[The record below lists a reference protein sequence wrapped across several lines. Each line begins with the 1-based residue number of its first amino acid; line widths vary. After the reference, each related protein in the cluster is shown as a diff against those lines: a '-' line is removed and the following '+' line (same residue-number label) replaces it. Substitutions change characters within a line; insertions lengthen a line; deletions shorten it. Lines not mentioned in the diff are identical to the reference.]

1 MDKQSYRGIYVI
13 VVTPFLPNLDIDED
27 GLRRTVR
34 FCLEAG
40 VHGLVSTANAG
51 EVGYLNDEERRR
63 VASIVVEE
71 GRGRVPVVVGV
82 SASCA
87 RLACAFAR
95 HAEQVGADAV
105 MAMPPTFH
113 PATRAE
119 IREFYTELAGATR
132 LPIVLQNMSGAGG
145 TALPSAFIAELVR
158 EIDGIRFVKE
168 ETEYEAMTAAE
179 ITSLCGDA
187 LDGVMGG
194 KAGKVLMGEY
204 ARGIAGTMPACEI
217 ADVHVALWNALEAGD
232 EARSRDIFRRLL
244 PLLDFESIY
253 QAPMTKEVLRRR
265 GVIANRV
272 WRQPGRRNL
281 DAAAEQ
287 ELTILL
293 DDLRDLML
301 PNYPARA

>member
-40 VHGLVSTANAG
+40 VHGLVATANAS
-51 EVGYLNDEERRR
+51 EVGYLSEDERRR

-71 GRGRVPVVVGV
+71 GHGHVPVVVGV

-87 RLACAFAR
+87 RLACMYAR
-95 HAEQVGADAV
+95 HAEQAGADAI

-113 PATRAE
+113 TATRPE
-119 IREFYTELAGATR
+119 IRAFYSELAAATR
-132 LPIVLQNMSGAGG
+132 LPVVLQNAGGPGG
-145 TALPSAFIAELVR
+145 TALPAAFIAELVR
-158 EIDGIRFVKE
+158 EIGGIRFVKE
-168 ETEYEAMTAAE
+168 ETEYETMTAAE
-179 ITSLCGDA
+179 IAELCGDA

-232 EARSRDIFRRLL
+232 QARAREISGGCCRCWISRA
-244 PLLDFESIY
+244 SI
-253 QAPMTKEVLRRR
+253 RRR
-265 GVIANRV
+265 
-272 WRQPGRRNL
+272 
-281 DAAAEQ
+281 
-287 ELTILL
+287 
-293 DDLRDLML
+293 
-301 PNYPARA
+301 